1 MLAPGISDPDP
12 QKEMP
17 PGSGWSDADPDPGG
31 KKAQK
36 MYRFINFYDF
46 LMSFLMIKLKTCW
59 CTFSS
64 LVFTPAS
71 GFICTFLGSWIR
83 IPNIDYHILYM

>member
-1 MLAPGISDPDP
+1 MLAPGVSDPDP

-46 LMSFLMIKLKTCW
+46 LM
-59 CTFSS
+59 
-64 LVFTPAS
+64 
-71 GFICTFLGSWIR
+71 
-83 IPNIDYHILYM
+83 